1 MGGTAHPAASEALL
15 IVPAS
20 TGPRKKRAAG
30 RRTQR
35 TTAQKR
41 SPARPRQ
48 TSPAFSTESIGRVGE
63 LQLHYAQSDRRT
75 IIAHSYFTTPW
86 KLLPPIY
93 LDDTGAAYTLL
104 INPSGGLVGGDQ
116 LFLEMSL
123 ERDAHVLISS
133 PSANRVY
140 RTEGPFSEQ
149 HINISVGPGAI
160 LEWVPEHTIPF
171 ARSRFRQTLH
181 ATLAPGAT
189 ILVWDA
195 IASGRIARGERW
207 AFTNLENEIQIATAS
222 AGSLIERYVL
232 DPATDLGRVGLAE
245 ELEYVAALYVVN
257 DSVSSDVW
265 DRLEAKVASILD
277 TKPGLVL
284 GGVSTPAIPGVAI
297 KLLAKTAPVLTQML
311 EALWATAR
319 EELWNLP
326 PVSLRK
332 Y

>member
-1 MGGTAHPAASEALL
+1 M
-15 IVPAS
+15 PAS
-20 TGPRKKRAAG
+20 TGPRKKKAAG

-35 TTAQKR
+35 TTAAKR
-41 SPARPRQ
+41 GPTRPRQ
-48 TSPAFSTESIGRVGE
+48 TLPAFSTESIGRVGE
-63 LQLHYAQSDRRT
+63 LQLHYAKPDHRT

-140 RTEGPFSEQ
+140 RTEGPVSEQ

-171 ARSRFRQTLH
+171 ARSRFRQTLQ

-195 IASGRIARGERW
+195 IASGRIAREERW
-207 AFTNLENEIQIATAS
+207 AFTEVENEIRITTAS
-222 AGSLIERYVL
+222 GRTLLERYVL
-232 DPATDLGRVGLAE
+232 APATDLGGVGLAE
-245 ELEYVAALYVVN
+245 EWNYVASLYVVN
-257 DSVSSDVW
+257 DSVSSEVW
-265 DRLEAKVASILD
+265 NRLEAKAASILD

-284 GGVSTPAIPGVAI
+284 GGVSTPPVPGVAV
-297 KLLAKTAPVLTQML
+297 KVLTRTAPDLTDML
-311 EALWATAR
+311 EALWAILR
-319 EELWNLP
+319 EELWKLP
-326 PVSLRK
+326 PASLRK